1 MARNF
6 HIIFACHQIHPLTIY
21 TAFSGLFAIS
31 MDGKQR
37 HIVYKFSLAIEIVYI
52 TRKLYQFED
61 KYMHSNY
68 FYRHVLLHFHIKL
81 RLDIKQICVFCI
93 YGITGLGLSIYCV
106 WTWKGT
112 HIFLHITQLKA
123 QFDEMQN
130 EEMLHQH
137 FMEYIRSV
145 AIGSQ
150 RNFSSQRS
158 NIGIKHYIYVL

>member
-6 HIIFACHQIHPLTIY
+6 HIIFACHYIHPLTIY
-21 TAFSGLFAIS
+21 TVFSGLFAIS

-112 HIFLHITQLKA
+112 HIFLHLHSLRLSSMRCRMRKCCTNILWNIYGLLQL
-123 QFDEMQN
+123 
-130 EEMLHQH
+130 
-137 FMEYIRSV
+137 V
-145 AIGSQ
+145 
-150 RNFSSQRS
+150 RNGIVSS
-158 NIGIKHYIYVL
+158 